1 MSIPFLLMAVFSL
14 QGVHG
19 FTPRS
24 AVAPRARR
32 FATLFAVSKQQKLTE
47 IPSRGHSTVTKKEML
62 HREKPP
68 LHNFPNLLEA
78 ADSKEPVPTSSW
90 KQNMDLSDPQT
101 AFALIAGILAFTTVV
116 AVTETVGWDVITQS
130 ISHLL
135 SDPKQ
140 FLQEVIGYVETAGPM
155 APLIFGIFYMMAEI
169 LAVPATPLTLSAG
182 YLFGFQTGFA
192 IVLVAATLAAS
203 AAFFIGKTFLR
214 QWVEQILAENAKL
227 AKIDKAIGR
236 EGFRLLLL
244 VRLSPL
250 FPFALSNYVYGASSI
265 EFAPYFFGTLLGFA
279 PGTMGMVYAGMVGKA
294 LTTGDGTQPWYVY
307 AGGSVVLGVFLK
319 LVADVAG
326 NIINSMEEDD
336 DDDTAEVGKP

>member
-1 MSIPFLLMAVFSL
+1 MAAFTL
-14 QGVHG
+14 QGVNG
-19 FTPRS
+19 FAPRS
-24 AVAPRARR
+24 TAAPRERI
-32 FATLFAVSKQQKLTE
+32 FTTQFVVSKQQKLAE
-47 IPSRGHSTVTKKEML
+47 IPSRRLPVAAKEL
-62 HREKPP
+62 LSREKSHS
-68 LHNFPNLLEA
+68 LTKLLEA
-78 ADSKEPVPTSSW
+78 SDRKEALPTSSL
-90 KQNMDLSDPQT
+90 KQTDMSDPQS
-101 AFALIAGILAFTTVV
+101 AFALIAGILVLTSVV
-116 AVTETVGWDVITQS
+116 AVTETVGWDVITQG

-140 FLQEVIGYVETAGPM
+140 SLQEVIGYVEDAGPM
-155 APLIFGIFYMMAEI
+155 APLIFGAVYVMAEI

-182 YLFGFQTGFA
+182 YLFGFQTGSA

-227 AKIDKAIGR
+227 AMIDKAIGR

-265 EFAPYFFGTLLGFA
+265 EFVPYFFGTLLGFA

-294 LTTGDGTQPWYVY
+294 LTTGDGAQPWYVY

-319 LVADVAG
+319 VVADVAG
-326 NIINSMEEDD
+326 SIIKSIEEDD
-336 DDDTAEVGKP
+336 DAEVGKP